1 MCRHYH
7 SISVQQRSGLESFLL
22 SAPTMW
28 MQTRKTLDIGSIF
41 ERNHL
46 HLFSMYLLIV
56 DCILILI
63 VVRTYPRRCGT
74 RCRGS
79 RGLCGKAA
87 ALRARGEATRHIVN
101 LVPLLFCDRPHC
113 WLHLNPVINYV
124 LWLIACLPLLLIKCL
139 YAAELAVRIDVMF
152 HY

>member
-1 MCRHYH
+1 M
-7 SISVQQRSGLESFLL
+7 
-22 SAPTMW
+22 
-28 MQTRKTLDIGSIF
+28 
-41 ERNHL
+41 
-46 HLFSMYLLIV
+46 FSMYLLIV

-124 LWLIACLPLLLIKCL
+124 LWLIACLLLVLIKCCS
-139 YAAELAVRIDVMF
+139 ENRRDVSLLSDF
-152 HY
+152 YTRAQCARALSTCSIVYVFTLSFPLFILVT